1 MRYTTVIDIREV
13 KECYRNI
20 NARMIYLHLAL
31 MAGWHDTDRDLA
43 DISIRGIAYELNIS
57 LSATRHALKLLEKGK
72 LIKRQGTLWW
82 VRKWELE
89 DEPMRRPRNKKEQK
103 TIETAA
109 ERQRIDE
116 QRELE
121 HEVERQ
127 RRLENQAAGKTS
139 YMLWYE
145 QKMKLAEAGDEEAKR
160 TVEKN
165 RAAYE
170 KQKAQMQQQINKM
183 KERET
188 K

>member
-20 NARMIYLHLAL
+20 NARLIYLHLAL
-31 MAGWHDTDRDLA
+31 MAGWHDTDRDLV
-43 DISIRGIAYELNIS
+43 DISIRGIAYTLGLS
-57 LSATRHALKLLEKGK
+57 LSATRHALKQLEKGK

-89 DEPMRRPRNKKEQK
+89 EEPSRRPRTKKEQK
-103 TIETAA
+103 TIDAAA
-109 ERQRIDE
+109 ERKRIDE

-121 HEVERQ
+121 HEVERK
-127 RRLENQAAGKTS
+127 RRLENLAAGKTS

-145 QKMKLAEAGDEEAKR
+145 QELKKAETGDEEAKR

-165 RAAYE
+165 KAAYE

-183 KERET
+183 KERDT